1 MPVETANEFWSKVES
16 AGIVDPTRLQDLK
29 KQHAANTDP
38 KVCASGLI
46 KDGVLTKWQA
56 KFLLSGRTQLKIG
69 SYILED
75 RLHRDQLGDRF
86 LANHQQLDRKVEL
99 QLLPIELSQ
108 QSNGVNRFLDQ
119 AQQAARLDHPNI
131 IHVYDI
137 DQASGQYYLV
147 TENIQGAP
155 LGEQKNGALGSMRQ
169 IVENINGLSEA
180 VGYAHRH
187 GVIHGSIQ
195 PENILLGDDGIVRLR
210 NIALSTAAR
219 MLQRDEN
226 SVELQPSTLT
236 DVEGV
241 FDVAEY
247 MVNENRAGIKRQKAP
262 GGSEVLNQT
271 FASLLTRCKAVADPE
286 KRLDQLASESQKWL
300 EQNPKPQAHAPAIPD
315 QQSISS
321 EWASTD
327 EKQNQ
332 TNYVLPILIGVLI
345 VLLMVGGAFGLVY
358 LFGGGDD
365 NTASNR
371 RENLPKTKQNISQI
385 NNTSDKK
392 AGNLP
397 DSPLIEGVASNEGN
411 QIADNDQK
419 KDPVSDENNQQ
430 ENVDDQVQ
438 ENVKKSDPPDNTTQQ
453 VATSGNENKETKKQE
468 EAANNT
474 DQKQQLPEPFSEI
487 GDNVD
492 LPEIG
497 ASAVSLGKVFTGEN
511 YLLGVE
517 LIAERSVA
525 RTKVE
530 FNIERDKANKQ
541 QWNIYCSAKKD
552 SNEHVATL
560 RKTED
565 NLFFEWTGNASQ
577 VEQANYLRNCQ
588 VKLETRGTSKT
599 VNLRKPIVFSSI
611 KLTAEDAEAKTEVP
625 LDWLPQ
631 SSSIVVVMKAPPT
644 EGFPEHV
651 IFNEN
656 LNVGDRDNPVVI
668 FLHRDENKRLCWFKF
683 ESSISGK
690 IKIDS
695 ELQFTTGR
703 AVRTYSPKMFDKLV
717 GAFQAQALQVKS
729 QLEALNAYNPK
740 YGEKGKLDETKKEVS
755 KALEFANAQF
765 ENAASFRNDIIPAA
779 LNHSFE
785 FEIYYQLEND
795 RILLAKT
802 QD

>member
-1 MPVETANEFWSKVES
+1 MPVETANEFWLKVES
-16 AGIVDPTRLQDLK
+16 AGIVDPTDLQTLR
-29 KQHAANTDP
+29 KQHASDADP
-38 KVCASGLI
+38 KICASGLV

-56 KFLLSGRTQLKIG
+56 RFLLSGRTQLRIG

-75 RLHRDQLGDRF
+75 RLHRGQLGDRF

-108 QSNGVNRFLDQ
+108 KSNGANRFLDQ

-131 IHVYDI
+131 IHVFDI

-169 IVENINGLSEA
+169 IVENINGLSAA

-219 MLQRDEN
+219 MLQRDEE
-226 SVELQPSTLT
+226 SVELRPSTQT
-236 DVEGV
+236 DVDGV
-241 FDVAEY
+241 FAVAEY
-247 MVNENRAGIKRQKAP
+247 MVKENRAGIKRQNTGEA
-262 GGSEVLNQT
+262 SEVLNES
-271 FASLLTRCKAVADPE
+271 FSSLLIRCKAVNDPE
-286 KRLDQLASESQKWL
+286 KRLAQLANESQKWL
-300 EQNPKPQAHAPAIPD
+300 EQNPKPQAQVPALPE

-327 EKQNQ
+327 ENQSQ
-332 TNYVLPILIGVLI
+332 TNYVLPVMIGVLI

-358 LFGGGDD
+358 LFGNADD
-365 NTASNR
+365 DAESSR
-371 RENLPKTKQNISQI
+371 RENLATNKDNLSQT
-385 NNTSDKK
+385 NNTSDKNT
-392 AGNLP
+392 GNLP
-397 DSPLIEGVASNEGN
+397 DSPLIDVPDSNKEN
-411 QIADNDQK
+411 QDADNDQK
-419 KDPVSDENNQQ
+419 EELVSDETDLQK
-430 ENVDDQVQ
+430 NVDDQPP
-438 ENVKKSDPPDNTTQQ
+438 ENAKKSDQPGKTTQQ
-453 VATSGNENKETKKQE
+453 DGAAGTENQQTKNQE
-468 EAANNT
+468 EVANDT
-474 DQKQQLPEPFSEI
+474 EQKQQLPEPFSEFS
-487 GDNVD
+487 DNVD

-497 ASAVSLGKVFTGEN
+497 TSPISLGKVFTGEN
-511 YLLGVE
+511 HLLGVE
-517 LIAERSVA
+517 LIAERSIA
-525 RTKVE
+525 RTQVD

-541 QWNIYCSAKKD
+541 LWNIYCAAKKD
-552 SNEHVATL
+552 SNEHIATFS
-560 RKTED
+560 KTED
-565 NLFFEWTGNASQ
+565 NFFFEWTENASQ

-588 VKLETRGTSKT
+588 VKLETRGKSKT
-599 VNLRKPIVFSSI
+599 ISLRKPIVFSSI

-625 LDWLPQ
+625 LDWLPHP
-631 SSSIVVVMKAPPT
+631 SSIVVVMKSPPA

-668 FLHRDENKRLCWFKF
+668 FLHRDENKRLCWFRF
-683 ESSISGK
+683 ESNVSGK
-690 IKIDS
+690 VKIDA

-717 GAFQAQALQVKS
+717 GAIQAQALQVKS

-740 YGEKGKLDETKKEVS
+740 YGEKGKLEETKKEVS
-755 KALEFANAQF
+755 KALELANAQF

-785 FEIYYQLEND
+785 FEIYYQREND

-802 QD
+802 QN